1 MMDIKSYK
9 RFFDLSAYNSIK
21 IFLKKDSNSKDVE
34 KSISQILE
42 KNPNLKLFN
51 TKELK
56 ELYTE
61 GVNKVFGVLET
72 LKITALII
80 AMLSLIS
87 SLFHNLIS
95 KKNTLGILKYLGADQ
110 RQLGKILLTES
121 IFITIVSVCF
131 GILLAFFLSP
141 IVLYVVNKNAFG
153 WTLKFTVSPE
163 IPIFFLVLSPILGVF
178 SCLVP
183 LYTLQKLSFRI
194 SQE

>member
-1 MMDIKSYK
+1 M
-9 RFFDLSAYNSIK
+9 
-21 IFLKKDSNSKDVE
+21 E

-72 LKITALII
+72 LKMTALII

-163 IPIFFLVLSPILGVF
+163 IPIFFLALSPILGVF